1 MKNAEDIL
9 REKGRELICVDDN
22 STIEEALGVML
33 ENKIGS
39 ILVKV
44 NGRIEGI
51 WTERDLMKNTMMDGF
66 DKKTARIKDHMV
78 TGLHSAP
85 ADCSVLMLMDK
96 FLGLRLRHLLVEKD
110 GEYIGMLSTGD
121 AIKATLNEKNKELK
135 ELNAILSWEY
145 YENWR
150 WTNK

>member
-9 REKGRELICVDDN
+9 KEKGRDLICVNDD
-22 STIEEALGVML
+22 STIDKALEVML
-33 ENKIGS
+33 EHKIGS

-51 WTERDLMKNTMMDGF
+51 WTERDLMRNSMMDGF
-66 DKKTARIKDHMV
+66 DVKTAKIKDYMV

-85 ADCSVLMLMDK
+85 ADSSVLMLMDK
-96 FLGLRLRHLLVEKD
+96 FLGLRLRHLLIEKN

-121 AIKATLNEKNKELK
+121 VIKATLNEKNRELK

-150 WTNK
+150 WSNK